1 MLLLTGRDVW
11 EGIVKLGWLSGSYDP
26 KTNRQCANAD
36 ALAALL
42 NQVLGK
48 RQNWLPDLVETE
60 DAMREW
66 EASTCCGSTSSSI
79 CTATRSWV
87 STPQLS
93 VR

>member
-26 KTNRQCANAD
+26 ETNRQCANAD

-42 NQVLGK
+42 CQVLGK
-48 RQNWLPDLVETE
+48 RQNWLPNLVETE
-60 DAMREW
+60 DAMQEW

-79 CTATRSWV
+79 YPATRSWA
-87 STPQLS
+87 STLRLS